1 MQIDIESIE
10 RATLAAV
17 PPTVV
22 AELPGWLLG
31 LDEGTVGR
39 SHSAVPLRHGA
50 PGVEVI
56 DTVEKRYAAQGLGAV
71 WRLPMLAEFDA
82 LRKALTARG
91 YIAHQPT
98 CTQTGTV
105 TGMLALPANHGTQ
118 VQMKVQINQQP
129 TDAWSAVFLGEGF
142 DAVDGAHR
150 IRLLGRALDAVYAS
164 AQIDERTVA
173 VGTAS
178 FSHGWAS
185 VHGMRT
191 AQTHR
196 GRGLASSILQA
207 LAREAQRRQIERV
220 FLQVEAANDKAQ
232 ALYRRAGFATAWV
245 YEYWRRVGR

>member
-1 MQIDIESIE
+1 MQIDVEAIE

-22 AELPGWLLG
+22 AELRGWLLG

-39 SHSAVPLRHGA
+39 SHSAVPMQHGT
-50 PGVEVI
+50 PDVEVI
-56 DTVEKRYAAQGLGAV
+56 DAVEKRYAAQGLGAV

-82 LRKALTARG
+82 MRDALTARG
-91 YIAHQPT
+91 YAAHQPT

-105 TGMLALPANHGTQ
+105 TGMLALPANQGTQ
-118 VQMKVQINQQP
+118 VQINQQP

-150 IRLLGRALDAVYAS
+150 IRLLGRAQDAVYAS
-164 AQIDERTVA
+164 AQVDGCTVA

-196 GRGLASSILQA
+196 GRGLASAILGA
-207 LAREAQRRQIERV
+207 LAREAQSRGIDQV